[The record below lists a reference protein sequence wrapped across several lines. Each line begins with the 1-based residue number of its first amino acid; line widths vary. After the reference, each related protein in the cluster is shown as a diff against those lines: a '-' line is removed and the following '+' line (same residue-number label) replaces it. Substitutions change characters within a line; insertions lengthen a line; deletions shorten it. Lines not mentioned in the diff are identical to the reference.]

1 MMVAAGLLAAAGAAW
16 AQQPA
21 DRSRPKIGLA
31 LGGGSARGI
40 AHVGVLEWF
49 EEHRIP
55 IDFVVGT
62 SMGGLV
68 AGAYA
73 SGMTPAEIRQMM
85 READWDLM
93 FLADSPFR
101 YKSFR
106 RKLDKRAFPSQLE
119 FGLKH
124 GLSLP
129 GALNP
134 GQQVALMLD
143 RIALPYGDLQ
153 SFDDLPTAF
162 RAVATDLRKG
172 EVVVLDRP
180 PLARAMRATMAI
192 PGVFAPVNW
201 EDWLLVDGGAL
212 NNIPADVTR
221 SLGADVV
228 IAVNV
233 GADAGD
239 ESQQQ
244 QSLIALLGRT
254 IDTMMT
260 TSTRRALE
268 SATLVI
274 DPDLKGLGS
283 SSWRESDNLADR
295 GYQAANAVADKIQ
308 AYALSPEA
316 HAAFQSARAAKRR
329 RDAPAPARVAFTS
342 IGEPVSPRVE
352 RELGRALAPL
362 LDKAVDPGVV
372 GRELLAVSGN
382 DQFEYLTYRVTG
394 QPDPATLQ
402 IGVRQKTYGPPFLM
416 VGLDLNNIDS
426 SNFAF
431 NLSARVLNYG
441 LLGAGSEERFDFI
454 LGTNQRLAGELLR
467 PLGSTPV
474 FVAGRGYF
482 DRRGRNLYVD
492 DIFVA
497 DYRIKR
503 LGAGFDIGTDLGRFS
518 QVRAGYDISNF
529 EGRRR
534 VGAPDL
540 PSVDGAEQYVRLDF
554 GLDTQSSPLVPTRG
568 TWLRTS
574 LRHYFEAPESS
585 TPLEGVFFD
594 SPQEFTQLE
603 LRGSFFRRVRD
614 LDRLFVIAEGGT
626 SFGAHPLV
634 NDFALGGPLRLGS
647 LNNDQIRGDNY
658 LLAGAGYLRG
668 MGRLPDVLGGN
679 IFLGA
684 WAETGSAYDDW
695 ERRDWKSDVTGGAI
709 LETLLGPL
717 FLGGSVG
724 FEGGGRFYLAL
735 GPLFR

>member
-382 DQFEYLTYRVTG
+382 DQFEYLTYGVTS
-394 QPDPATLQ
+394 QPAPATLQ

-724 FEGGGRFYLAL
+724 F
-735 GPLFR
+735 